1 MGKRNRQKLNKNTH
15 KSIEAPVLPQTERV
29 GLALMFLAG
38 VLIAY
43 RFLVFPLSPTES
55 TAQWIAFSA
64 ALVLS
69 VAFLV
74 YGRNRRH
81 FWISLLIAAAS
92 LAAGVW
98 ELRPAEGVPRW
109 AGLVVGG
116 SNGVGLVAWLVFVL
130 PGRSRIRRA
139 PGGSSSGLNARRT
152 S

>member
-1 MGKRNRQKLNKNTH
+1 MAKRNRQTLNKNTH
-15 KSIEAPVLPQTERV
+15 ISIQAPALPQTERV

-43 RFLVFPLSPTES
+43 RFLVFPLSPSES

-64 ALVLS
+64 AVVLS

-81 FWISLLIAAAS
+81 FWISVLIAVAS
-92 LAAGVW
+92 LAAGLW

-116 SNGVGLVAWLVFVL
+116 TNGVGLVAWVVFVL
-130 PGRSRIRRA
+130 PGRSRIRRNMA
-139 PGGSSSGLNARRT
+139 D
-152 S
+152 

>member
-1 MGKRNRQKLNKNTH
+1 M
-15 KSIEAPVLPQTERV
+15 PQSERV
-29 GLALMFLAG
+29 GLGLMFLAG

-43 RFLVFPLSPTES
+43 RFLVFPLSPTQS

-64 ALVLS
+64 AVVLS

-74 YGRNRRH
+74 YCRNRRH
-81 FWISLLIAAAS
+81 FWISVLIAVAS
-92 LAAGVW
+92 LAAGAW

-130 PGRSRIRRA
+130 PGRSRIRIA
-139 PGGSSSGLNARRT
+139 PGKAGSAERARRRPIE
-152 S
+152 

>member
-1 MGKRNRQKLNKNTH
+1 MSKRNRQKLNKNTH
-15 KSIEAPVLPQTERV
+15 KSIEAPEFPQTERV

-43 RFLVFPLSPTES
+43 RFVVFPLSPTES

-81 FWISLLIAAAS
+81 FWISLFIAAAC

-98 ELRPAEGVPRW
+98 ELRPAGGVPRW

-116 SNGVGLVAWLVFVL
+116 SNGVGLVAWLVFVV
-130 PGRSRIRRA
+130 PGRSRIRPA
-139 PGGSSSGLNARRT
+139 PGKSSSESNAR
-152 S
+152 